1 MSIVSIIA
9 KFECDAC
16 GAYFSAN
23 LDEARQPPDGWSLTE
38 CAEDE
43 VRGGGDSLA
52 ESPSIGDCGEHLCP
66 ACTRKA
72 DQEYEAALSA

>member
-16 GAYFSAN
+16 GSYFSVH
-23 LDEARQPPDGWSLTE
+23 LDEARIPPDGWALAE

-43 VRGGGDSLA
+43 VRGGGDCLA

-72 DQEYEAALSA
+72 DREYEAAL